1 MIFIQKITV
10 QIYAFFFIKCIIF
23 YIFCKY
29 KKNSNFYIKIAGDS
43 KQTLNV
49 SNQLEEKAPHLDS
62 HFKKENFNGLHNF
75 YDRNDNISNTKYCFH
90 HCTTQKAQQ
99 STCCRTQGFIQIGT
113 IQQFPY

>member
-1 MIFIQKITV
+1 MIFYSKNHGANIRI
-10 QIYAFFFIKCIIF
+10 FFIIYIIF

-29 KKNSNFYIKIAGDS
+29 KKNSNLYIKIAGDS